1 MSTIF
6 TSFNF
11 WKEVETLGD
20 ENVDLNVDENVDEK
34 LSFYNNI
41 SATGSHQV

>member
-1 MSTIF
+1 MSAIF

-20 ENVDLNVDENVDEK
+20 ENVDLNVDENVDSK